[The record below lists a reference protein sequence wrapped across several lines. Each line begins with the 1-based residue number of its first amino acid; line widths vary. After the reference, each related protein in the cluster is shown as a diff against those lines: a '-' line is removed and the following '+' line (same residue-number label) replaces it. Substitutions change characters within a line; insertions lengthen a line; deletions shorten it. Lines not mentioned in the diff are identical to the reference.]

1 MFHFCSRLAPLTRC
15 CSPQEAVLLKKSCEL
30 HTVVDV
36 CRSRLP
42 PGGGCIAAPPSWGP
56 DCIVDVYA
64 HVRPPRGSDVW
75 LKLPSSVRA
84 PCALK
89 PPARNGPKGA

>member
-1 MFHFCSRLAPLTRC
+1 
-15 CSPQEAVLLKKSCEL
+15 
-30 HTVVDV
+30 
-36 CRSRLP
+36 
-42 PGGGCIAAPPSWGP
+42 
-56 DCIVDVYA
+56 
-64 HVRPPRGSDVW
+64 VRPPRGSDVW